1 MAKLIPAAE
10 RLILARD
17 LILKARGYPV
27 PMDGGRYDF
36 SYVANIKDLIRQAKD
51 MVKYLPQSAGA
62 SKAIKDDAVKIMRE
76 AEQAEEEILHG

>member
-10 RLILARD
+10 RLILARA
-17 LILKARGYPV
+17 LIQKAREYPV
-27 PMDGGRYDF
+27 PEDGGRYEF
-36 SYVANIKDLIRQAKD
+36 SYVAHVKDLVRQAKD

-62 SKAIKDDAVKIMRE
+62 SKTIKDDAVKIMWE